1 MYHAA
6 EDGGLGMQ
14 SVAEHNGVF
23 QTAAEKAYES
33 ISQKIMK
40 GELKP
45 GMRLV
50 RRQLAQELGVSPI
63 PILEAMKRLEQ
74 DGLIEYK
81 AHWGSIVTIP
91 TVERVMDMFAFRE
104 AIECQVARI
113 LATKATDSHKKA
125 LHAIAEELD
134 VLRFEGTE
142 TEKITQL
149 HIRFHVMMAE
159 CTGFPSLIAGLQKI
173 NFTWL
178 LFNAAQS
185 RRARPAIQRYWHVTL
200 LENILGQDPDKAE
213 KVMREHIYDSYY
225 PFIEDL
231 KNSSIQY

>member
-1 MYHAA
+1 
-6 EDGGLGMQ
+6 MQ
-14 SVAEHNGVF
+14 SVTQKGAVF
-23 QTAAEKAYES
+23 QTAAEKAYEI
-33 ISQKIMK
+33 ISKKIMK
-40 GELKP
+40 GEYEP

-113 LATKATDSHKKA
+113 LATKATEEQKKA
-125 LHAIAEELD
+125 LHALAEELD
-134 VLRFEGTE
+134 ILRFEGSE

-159 CTGFPSLIAGLQKI
+159 CTGFPSLITGLQKI

-178 LFNAAQS
+178 LFNAVQS

-200 LENILGQDPDKAE
+200 IDNILDQDPEKAE
-213 KVMREHIYDSYY
+213 KVMRDHIYDSYY

-231 KNSSIQY
+231 KNSSIKY